1 MGTHPIFES
10 DFDCLTDKKM
20 VKIVDSEDTFNA
32 AINGDVLVCV
42 DFFAT
47 WCGPCKM
54 IAPKLEAM
62 SKEFEGKV
70 IFLKVDVDEL
80 EDLAASQEVRRCQH
94 FHFSRVEKNLIR
106 LPVPMKQEFVKQLT
120 STYRNLESPLLIHS
134 IKIISIAGV
143 IAVLLYYCRKYMFR
157 KIAID

>member
-10 DFDCLTDKKM
+10 DFDCLT
-20 VKIVDSEDTFNA
+20 EDTFNA

-80 EDLAASQEVRRCQH
+80 EDLAASQEVKAMPT
-94 FHFSRVEKNLIR
+94 FSFFKGGKKLDSFAGANEARIR
-106 LPVPMKQEFVKQLT
+106 ET
-120 STYRNLESPLLIHS
+120 
-134 IKIISIAGV
+134 
-143 IAVLLYYCRKYMFR
+143 
-157 KIAID
+157 IDKHL

>member
-10 DFDCLTDKKM
+10 DFDCLTDFVKM
-20 VKIVDSEDTFNA
+20 VKIVESQADFDA
-32 AINGDVLVCV
+32 AINGNTLVCV

-80 EDLAASQEVRRCQH
+80 EDLAASQEVKAMPT
-94 FHFSRVEKNLIR
+94 FSFFKGGKNLIR
-106 LPVPMKQEFVKQLT
+106 LPAPMKQEFVKQLT
-120 STYRNLESPLLIHS
+120 STYRNLESPLLIH
-134 IKIISIAGV
+134 
-143 IAVLLYYCRKYMFR
+143 
-157 KIAID
+157 

>member
-10 DFDCLTDKKM
+10 DFDCLTDFVKM
-20 VKIVDSEDTFNA
+20 VKIVESQADFDSV
-32 AINGDVLVCV
+32 INGNTLVCV

-62 SKEFEGKV
+62 SKEMEGKV

-80 EDLAASQEVRRCQH
+80 EDLAAAQEVKAMPT
-94 FHFSRVEKNLIR
+94 FAFFKGG
-106 LPVPMKQEFVKQLT
+106 MKLEFVRPSKNCWVHKNHKCSLHVVSASSL
-120 STYRNLESPLLIHS
+120 STQ
-134 IKIISIAGV
+134 
-143 IAVLLYYCRKYMFR
+143 
-157 KIAID
+157 

>member
-10 DFDCLTDKKM
+10 DFDCLT
-20 VKIVDSEDTFNA
+20 EDTFNA

-80 EDLAASQEVRRCQH
+80 EDLAASQEVKAMPT
-94 FHFSRVEKNLIR
+94 FSFFKGGKKLDSFAG
-106 LPVPMKQEFVKQLT
+106 PMKQEFVKQLT
-120 STYRNLESPLLIHS
+120 STYRNLKSPLLIHS

>member
-10 DFDCLTDKKM
+10 DFDCLTDLKKM
-20 VKIVDSEDTFNA
+20 VKIVESQADFDA
-32 AINGDVLVCV
+32 AINGNTLVCV

-62 SKEFEGKV
+62 SKEMDGKV

-80 EDLAASQEVRRCQH
+80 EDLAAAQEVKAMPT
-94 FHFSRVEKNLIR
+94 FAFFKGV
-106 LPVPMKQEFVKQLT
+106 MK
-120 STYRNLESPLLIHS
+120 LESVKLLKNYWLPKSYFHVIHVVS
-134 IKIISIAGV
+134 SFFG
-143 IAVLLYYCRKYMFR
+143 LR
-157 KIAID
+157 

>member
-10 DFDCLTDKKM
+10 DFDCLTDFVKM
-20 VKIVDSEDTFNA
+20 VKIVESQADFDA
-32 AINGDVLVCV
+32 VINGNTLVCV

-62 SKEFEGKV
+62 SKEMEGKV

-80 EDLAASQEVRRCQH
+80 EDLAASQEVKAMPT
-94 FHFSRVEKNLIR
+94 FAFFKGG
-106 LPVPMKQEFVKQLT
+106 KK
-120 STYRNLESPLLIHS
+120 LESFAGANEARIRETIEKLLG
-134 IKIISIAGV
+134 A
-143 IAVLLYYCRKYMFR
+143 
-157 KIAID
+157 

>member
-10 DFDCLTDKKM
+10 DFDCLTDFVKM
-20 VKIVDSEDTFNA
+20 VKIVESQADFDA
-32 AINGDVLVCV
+32 VINGSTLVCV

-62 SKEFEGKV
+62 SKEMEGKV

-80 EDLAASQEVRRCQH
+80 EDLAAAQKSRLCQLLHFSKVERNSNLSLEPMKLEFVRRL
-94 FHFSRVEKNLIR
+94 KNCWVHKNHKCSLHVVSASS
-106 LPVPMKQEFVKQLT
+106 L
-120 STYRNLESPLLIHS
+120 STQ
-134 IKIISIAGV
+134 V
-143 IAVLLYYCRKYMFR
+143 
-157 KIAID
+157 